1 MFISTILAVQGY
13 RQDMDLLSDILQQA
27 GLRRRLL
34 DLHTLPAE
42 GALQFPCERSIG
54 FHVVLQGPVYIH
66 TTPEAAPLQLQGGDI
81 ALMARGCHHVLAS
94 GPVLPAG
101 PLPRALPLPAALA
114 RGGGGGNPPPGLPG
128 ADEGSVVGG
137 TAPAVVSAAW
147 QLWHAPLHPLFAELP
162 AWHVLRADTL
172 PRLSPLPLTVALL
185 GAEVREHGLGAQ
197 TVIHGLFDAAFALLL
212 REVVAQLGRSGS
224 GFSHAL
230 ADARVRR
237 AVELMHTD
245 TARPWTLESLARAVG
260 LSRTALAQK
269 FRAALGDTP
278 LNYLRLLRMQQA
290 MRLLT
295 ESTRPL
301 DAVATEVGYQDAFS
315 FSKVFKRTVGVAPR
329 DFRRQDMSLAF

>member
-1 MFISTILAVQGY
+1 
-13 RQDMDLLSDILQQA
+13 MDLLSDILQQA

-66 TTPEAAPLQLQGGDI
+66 TTPEAAPLRLQGGDI

-114 RGGGGGNPPPGLPG
+114 GRGGEDGGTVPRRRAGAPVSTEAG
-128 ADEGSVVGG
+128 ADRADEPR
-137 TAPAVVSAAW
+137 TEPAVVSAAW

-197 TVIHGLFDAAFALLL
+197 TIIHGLFDAAFALLL

>member
-1 MFISTILAVQGY
+1 
-13 RQDMDLLSDILQQA
+13 MDLLSDVLQQA
-27 GLRRRLL
+27 GLQRRLL
-34 DLHTLPAE
+34 DLRHLPAAT
-42 GALQFPCERSIG
+42 ALRFPCERSMG
-54 FHVVLQGPVYIH
+54 FHVVTQGRVWVH
-66 TTPEAAPLQLQGGDI
+66 TPGAAEPLALAAGDI
-81 ALMARGCHHVLAS
+81 AFMARGCVHVLATAPQLH
-94 GPVLPAG
+94 GLQPQPIAGTWGGTPAG
-101 PLPRALPLPAALA
+101 AAA
-114 RGGGGGNPPPGLPG
+114 GPEAASVISG
-128 ADEGSVVGG
+128 AY
-137 TAPAVVSAAW
+137 
-147 QLWHAPLHPLFAELP
+147 QLWHTPLHPLFAELP

-197 TVIHGLFDAAFALLL
+197 TIIHGLFDAAFALLL

>member
-1 MFISTILAVQGY
+1 
-13 RQDMDLLSDILQQA
+13 MDILSDILQQA

-66 TTPEAAPLQLQGGDI
+66 TTADVAPLQLQGGDI

-94 GPVLPAG
+94 GPVLPSG
-101 PLPRALPLPAALA
+101 PLPRALPMPAGANSGTENGDE
-114 RGGGGGNPPPGLPG
+114 RG
-128 ADEGSVVGG
+128 S
-137 TAPAVVSAAW
+137 APAVVSAAW

-197 TVIHGLFDAAFALLL
+197 TIIHGLFDAAFALLL
-212 REVVAQLGRSGS
+212 REVVAQLGRSGA

-295 ESTRPL
+295 ESTRSL